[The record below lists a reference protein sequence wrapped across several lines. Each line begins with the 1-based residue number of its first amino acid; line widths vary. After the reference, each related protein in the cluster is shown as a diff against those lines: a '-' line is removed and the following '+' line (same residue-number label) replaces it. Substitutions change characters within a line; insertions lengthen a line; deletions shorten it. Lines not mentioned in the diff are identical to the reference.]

1 VSEPTGIERSAEFG
15 RLQKLVWSKARY
27 LAERYGYKSHIH
39 VILMALEAFEE
50 ALEKMSH
57 VREEEESV

>member
-39 VILMALEAFEE
+39 AILAALDAFEE
-50 ALEKMSH
+50 ALAEMSH
-57 VREEEESV
+57 VRGKEEEI